1 MVRPVSNPSG
11 LFFLLPNEVFFWGL
25 TPSELSVYAYLRCR
39 ENRKTHQCW
48 PSYHNIA
55 EAVHLSP
62 KTVRKCVCAL
72 ADKGLVFTENTSIIT
87 KDGRKRNGT
96 LRYTILDPH
105 AVMEAHHL
113 AQIDRAELEAARWNT
128 QKCAVV

>member
-1 MVRPVSNPSG
+1 MSNPSG
-11 LFFLLPNEVFFWGL
+11 LFFLLPNEVFLWGL

-48 PSYHNIA
+48 PSYNNIA

-72 ADKGLVFTENTSIIT
+72 ADKGLVFTENTSVIT

-96 LRYTILDPH
+96 LRYTILDPQ
-105 AVMEAHHL
+105 VVKEAHHL
-113 AQIDRAELEAARWNT
+113 AQIDRAELDAARWNT
-128 QKCAVV
+128 QKCAAV

>member
-1 MVRPVSNPSG
+1 MSSPSG
-11 LFFLLPNEVFFWGL
+11 LFFLLPNEVFLWGL

-48 PSYHNIA
+48 PSYNNIA

-72 ADKGLVFTENTSIIT
+72 ADKALIATENTTIMT
-87 KDGRKRNGT
+87 KDGRRRNGT
-96 LRYTILDPH
+96 LRYTILNPH
-105 AVMEAHHL
+105 TVMEAHHL
-113 AQIDRAELEAARWNT
+113 AQIDRAELDASRWNA
-128 QKCAVV
+128 QKCAAV